1 MPLLGEKDAN
11 YLRKT
16 FSEELL
22 SNVKLLV
29 FVDDSSACEYCDTT
43 QQILEELAELSEKI
57 ETTVYNVKTDK
68 ATAEMYKVEMTPAI
82 VILNNSGKD
91 TGIRFYG
98 IPSGHEFSSLVQDI
112 VMVSSENVPFFNEDL
127 SKKIRSINTP
137 VKIRV
142 FVTPSCPYCPKA
154 VIEAHGA
161 AILNEN
167 ITAEMIEAN
176 EFPELSMKYGV
187 SSVPHTVINER
198 HSFVG
203 AYPEAAFVSE
213 LLKALGGM

>member
-16 FSEELL
+16 FSEQLL

-29 FVDDSSACEYCDTT
+29 FVDDPSVCEYCDPT
-43 QQILEELAELSEKI
+43 QQILEELAELGEKI
-57 ETTVYNVKTDK
+57 GTTVYNVKTDK

-82 VILNNSGKD
+82 VILNDSGKD

-98 IPSGHEFSSLVQDI
+98 IPSGHEFSSLIQDI
-112 VMVSSENVPFFNEDL
+112 IMVSSGNVSFFNEDL

-142 FVTPSCPYCPKA
+142 FVTLRPTSEDGK
-154 VIEAHGA
+154 IAHDIYNEYSRYISSGVLGKFYLIKNERTA
-161 AILNEN
+161 AC
-167 ITAEMIEAN
+167 N
-176 EFPELSMKYGV
+176 EFPSTCSGLSLSM
-187 SSVPHTVINER
+187 
-198 HSFVG
+198 
-203 AYPEAAFVSE
+203 AAESNFE
-213 LLKALGGM
+213 G